1 MLTNAAKYAIR
12 AVLYLTE
19 KVETKEKL
27 SGKDISK
34 NLDIPDAFIAKL
46 LQKLAKAKIV
56 SSSKG
61 PKGGFYMNDKNLS
74 KHITDVIFAIDN
86 KDIFEGCFMGLPVC
100 SDENPCPIHH
110 IVAPFKEQLEDKF
123 KKLTILD
130 FAKEIRA
137 NGTHLTL
144 KDINMD
150 IL

>member
-1 MLTNAAKYAIR
+1 MLTNASKYAIR

-19 KVETKEKL
+19 KVDSNEKL
-27 SGKDISK
+27 SGKEISN

-61 PKGGFYMNDKNLS
+61 PKGGFYMNEDNLK
-74 KHITDVIFAIDN
+74 KHIQDVIFAIDN

-110 IVAPFKEQLEDKF
+110 IVAPFKENLQEKF
-123 KKLTILD
+123 NNLSILD
-130 FAKEIRA
+130 FAKEVKE
-137 NGTHLTL
+137 NGTLLTL
-144 KDINMD
+144 KDID
-150 IL
+150 LKP

>member
-19 KVETKEKL
+19 KVDTKEKF

-46 LQKLAKAKIV
+46 LQKLAKAKII

-61 PKGGFYMNDKNLS
+61 PKGGFYMNDKNLK
-74 KHITDVIFAIDN
+74 KHITDIIMAIDN

-110 IVAPFKEQLEDKF
+110 IVAPFKERLQDKF
-123 KKLTILD
+123 QKLTILD
-130 FAKEIRA
+130 FAKEVKA

-144 KDINMD
+144 KDID
-150 IL
+150 LEI

>member
-19 KVETKEKL
+19 KVDTKEKL

-46 LQKLAKAKIV
+46 LQKLAKAKII

-61 PKGGFYMNDKNLS
+61 PKGGFYMNDKNLK
-74 KHITDVIFAIDN
+74 KHIDDIILAIDN

-100 SDENPCPIHH
+100 SDKNPCPIHH
-110 IVAPFKEQLEDKF
+110 IVAPFKEQLQDKF
-123 KKLTILD
+123 QKLTILD
-130 FAKEIRA
+130 FAKEVKA

-144 KDINMD
+144 KDINLD
-150 IL
+150 I

>member
-46 LQKLAKAKIV
+46 LQKLVKAKVV
-56 SSSKG
+56 SSTKG
-61 PKGGFYMNDKNLS
+61 PNGGFYMSEKNL
-74 KHITDVIFAIDN
+74 KNHINDIILAIDGR
-86 KDIFEGCFMGLPVC
+86 DIFEGCFMGLPVC

-110 IVAPFKEQLEDKF
+110 IVAPFKDQLQNKF
-123 KKLTILD
+123 QKLTILD
-130 FAKEIRA
+130 FTKEIKL

-144 KDINMD
+144 KDIDVN
-150 IL
+150 L